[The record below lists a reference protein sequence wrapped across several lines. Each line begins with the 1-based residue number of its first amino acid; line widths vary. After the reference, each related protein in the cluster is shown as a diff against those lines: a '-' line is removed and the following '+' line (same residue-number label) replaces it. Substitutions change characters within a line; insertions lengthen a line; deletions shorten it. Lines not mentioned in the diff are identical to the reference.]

1 MYKSRQHSI
10 VFFILFI
17 CFAGIFTA
25 EASPKIPHKSPF
37 YIDLNTLP
45 VYVHS
50 GFSLDLARTLPDR
63 QDPSWRVFE
72 PTAEGPRIV
81 RFLEI
86 PELPKRSF
94 LSFKTFKPAEYTF
107 IVPFNLELSQ
117 LDTIIPGIH
126 LASLGDNWEIYLNG
140 TLLKS
145 EIYLDSSGEI
155 INHRSYRDVFFPI
168 KPNLFNQGQNI
179 LAFRVIGEPNNPPV
193 GFFFSQPYVLT
204 DYAVLENF
212 NNDVWSFALCAI
224 YIFIGFYHLVLFL
237 FRRQDRYNLFYG
249 LFSIVLGLYMAVRL
263 HSVYLIVPDSEY
275 LLRIEFTSLY
285 MVMPL
290 VSAFIEVLSINKTRW
305 GTRIMAIYCAVL
317 SLFTLFTPLPFAHD
331 VLRLWQI
338 SALGMALY
346 IFGYAVLWDFVTTGY
361 RRWKRNTATQSN
373 IGFIS
378 QLGHDLINTP
388 LGNILIGAGFLFFT
402 AIFDILDSII
412 FLKDIVLSRY
422 GLFVF
427 TIGSALILANRYGF
441 LFKQLNYA
449 NANLESRINE
459 LSAAKATAERNER
472 KYRSLFNGTNDP
484 IVLLDKEFRF
494 KECNTAA
501 IDYFNLEGVDLSY
514 ISEKTPKLYDKLY
527 EDQREHISLAERF
540 AELGERLLHSSQ
552 PVEMQAQLRSP
563 LGDFKSCTLRMES
576 IKTPEGIEILLRV
589 IPDSRDDL
597 AQAFVEGREHFEIEN
612 TLSAADDISRHVCA
626 NLSKYMPQEDANF
639 AMVCVREIIINA
651 IEHGNLEI
659 TFDEKSKAQRERRYF
674 EFLQERKDNPAY
686 KDRRVQVEYSITPQR
701 ALFRITDEGKGFNH
715 KKFLEQVAN
724 PNPEI
729 LEHGRGL
736 FMTLAA
742 FDRVVYNDKGN
753 QVTLEKRFNSTAKS

>member
-1 MYKSRQHSI
+1 MRKTDTYKVLLCTLYIS
-10 VFFILFI
+10 VF
-17 CFAGIFTA
+17 GIIA
-25 EASPKIPHKSPF
+25 EASPRIPQKSNF

-45 VYVHS
+45 VYVHP
-50 GFSLDLARTLPDR
+50 GFSLDLTTTAPDR
-63 QDPSWRVFE
+63 QDPAWHIFE

-86 PELPKRSF
+86 PELPKGSF
-94 LSFKTFKPAEYTF
+94 FSFKTYKPAEYTF
-107 IVPFNLELSQ
+107 VVPFDLDLSR
-117 LDTIIPGIH
+117 LDKIIPGIH
-126 LASLGDNWEIYLNG
+126 LAALGDNWEIYLNG
-140 TLLKS
+140 IRIRS
-145 EIYLDSSGEI
+145 EMHLDNSGNI
-155 INHRSYRDVFFPI
+155 ISHRSYRDVYFPI
-168 KPNLFNQGQNI
+168 NPVLFVQGQNI

-224 YIFIGFYHLVLFL
+224 YIFIGFYHLVLYL

-249 LFSIVLGLYMAVRL
+249 LFSMVLGLYLAARL
-263 HSVYLIVPDSEY
+263 HSAYLIVPDSEY

-305 GTRIMAIYCAVL
+305 GTRIMAIYSALL
-317 SLFTLFTPLPFAHD
+317 SAFTIFTPLPFAHD
-331 VLRLWQI
+331 ILRIWQI

-346 IFGYAVLWDFVTTGY
+346 IFVYAVLWDFISTGY
-361 RRWKRNTATQSN
+361 RRWKRNATSQDKH
-373 IGFIS
+373 GFIG
-378 QLGHDLINTP
+378 QLGHDLIHTP

-449 NANLESRINE
+449 NANLENRLNE

-514 ISEKTPKLYDKLY
+514 ISEKTPKLYEKLY

-540 AELGERLLHSSQ
+540 AELGERLFNSSQ
-552 PVEMQAQLRSP
+552 PIEVQAQLRSP

-715 KKFLEQVAN
+715 QKFLEQVAN

-753 QVTLEKRFNSTAKS
+753 QVTLEKRFNSAAKR